1 MPLNK
6 FSTSASG
13 SIPDR
18 LHQHHPRG
26 PLPAQGGRALSA
38 GASKPVPLG
47 LGACV
52 SMEASPAVEV
62 LSHVGPK
69 FAVLVFVFRAKRY
82 FNTYNKEPHQVHT
95 QRTSTDQEKSQ
106 IEKWA
111 GCLDWTSKDLLRS
124 AVSNT
129 EAHIGCRSHIE
140 FSLQFLKKYL

>member
-1 MPLNK
+1 M
-6 FSTSASG
+6 
-13 SIPDR
+13 R
-18 LHQHHPRG
+18 
-26 PLPAQGGRALSA
+26 

-52 SMEASPAVEV
+52 SMEASPAVEF
-62 LSHVGPK
+62 LSHVGPE

-95 QRTSTDQEKSQ
+95 QRTSTDQGKSQ

-111 GCLDWTSKDLLRS
+111 GCLTGLLSAKDLLRS

-129 EAHIGCRSHIE
+129 ETHIGCRSHIE